1 MKLRVP
7 AGVVVFGGVLLVLA
21 APAGAR
27 RSDAEWIER
36 VDTYNHEMIELSRI
50 VKQRT
55 QSLEMHELAARMIT
69 DHGRARR
76 ELLDLAP
83 SPPTGGLSA
92 SGITTLKRFSRLAG
106 TRLDQEFLRYVVGEY
121 RRGLALYRRI
131 SREANNPR
139 LRKHAQEA
147 VPLLEANRRRASEL
161 ALQAMREK

>member
-1 MKLRVP
+1 MKRRVP

-27 RSDAEWIER
+27 RSDPEWIER

-50 VKQRT
+50 VKERT

-76 ELLDLAP
+76 ELLDFAP
-83 SPPTGGLSA
+83 A
-92 SGITTLKRFSRLAG
+92 SNGWAQCAWNHHAQAIFRLEG

-131 SREANNPR
+131 SREANDPR